1 VIARQDLFDR
11 LKAETEVF
19 STFGGDP
26 VASSAALA
34 VLDVI
39 EDERLIESAK
49 RMGDE
54 LMEALRGLEVGEVR
68 GSGLLVGVELEGPQH
83 VEDARE
89 PHARRWHPHQAHG
102 PRGTVLK
109 IRARAGRTFR
119 AASTSSSRGIG

>member
-39 EDERLIESAK
+39 EDERLTESAK
-49 RMGDE
+49 WLGDE
-54 LMEALRGLEVGEVR
+54 VMEALRGLEVGEVR
-68 GSGLLVGVELEGPQH
+68 GSGLLVCVELEGPS
-83 VEDARE
+83 A
-89 PHARRWHPHQAHG
+89 
-102 PRGTVLK
+102 
-109 IRARAGRTFR
+109 
-119 AASTSSSRGIG
+119 